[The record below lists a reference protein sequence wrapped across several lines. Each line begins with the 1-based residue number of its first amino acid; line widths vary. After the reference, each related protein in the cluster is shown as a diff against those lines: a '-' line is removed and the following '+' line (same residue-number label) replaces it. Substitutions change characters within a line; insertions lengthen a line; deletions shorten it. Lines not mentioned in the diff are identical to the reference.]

1 MTNTSTTTN
10 ISVHILD
17 KEYQIACPEGEEQSL
32 LESARLLNSKMI
44 EIRQSGKI
52 IGIERIAVMTALN
65 LSNELISANKDL
77 KKSTE
82 QTKKRLRILTEKV
95 EQALTL

>member
-1 MTNTSTTTN
+1 MSESTTN

-32 LESARLLNSKMI
+32 LESARLLNSKMLD
-44 EIRQSGKI
+44 IRQSGKI

-65 LSNELISANKDL
+65 LSNELLNANKEI
-77 KKSTE
+77 KQSTE
-82 QTKKRLRILTEKV
+82 QTKRRLQNLTEKV
-95 EQALTL
+95 EQALAL

>member
-1 MTNTSTTTN
+1 MTKTSTTTN

-32 LESARLLNSKMI
+32 LESARMLNSKMI

-82 QTKKRLRILTEKV
+82 QTKKRLSILTEKV

>member
-32 LESARLLNSKMI
+32 LESARL
-44 EIRQSGKI
+44 IRI
-52 IGIERIAVMTALN
+52 
-65 LSNELISANKDL
+65 
-77 KKSTE
+77 
-82 QTKKRLRILTEKV
+82 RLPVI
-95 EQALTL
+95 Q

>member
-1 MTNTSTTTN
+1 MSEPTSN
-10 ISVHILD
+10 ISVQILD

-32 LESARLLNSKMI
+32 LESARLLNSKMT

-65 LSNELISANKDL
+65 LSNELISANKEI

-82 QTKKRLRILTEKV
+82 QTKKRLQTLTEKV
-95 EQALTL
+95 EQALALQP